1 MDFGKLNSPA
11 EVRYFTLSPSST
23 ALRAMM
29 RRPFFRT
36 IVSAAARLLKN
47 RSTTQSETPRIRLTE
62 IMRRYLP
69 ILIRG
74 REFAPPALFPHAEY
88 DYTSSMKVGGVFFAL
103 WCLLAPAAFPEE
115 RSPHELYDVIKALRV
130 DPPVFIASLPQTTS
144 NCAVARRFSRLRKGP
159 SPFS

>member
-47 RSTTQSETPRIRLTE
+47 RSTPQSKTRRIRLAE
-62 IMRRYLP
+62 IMGRYLP

-88 DYTSSMKVGGVFFAL
+88 DYTSSMKVG
-103 WCLLAPAAFPEE
+103 E
-115 RSPHELYDVIKALRV
+115 S
-130 DPPVFIASLPQTTS
+130 
-144 NCAVARRFSRLRKGP
+144 FSRCGVSWRQRH
-159 SPFS
+159 FQIQ